1 MDDPFRDAVLRA
13 AHSALVDDDASEEE
27 RQALADELSDAWP
40 PEVPE
45 MPIGILT
52 RQMDPGLRD
61 ALRSEG
67 IPDDQVLLAA
77 HALAH
82 VVRFGEPFRPA

>member
-13 AHSALVDDDASEEE
+13 AHTALVDDDASEEE

-40 PEVPE
+40 PEVPD
-45 MPIGILT
+45 MPVQILT
-52 RQMDPGLRD
+52 RQMDPELRN

-67 IPDDQVLLAA
+67 IPDDQVLLSAY
-77 HALAH
+77 ALAH
-82 VVRFGEPFRPA
+82 LVRFGEPFRPA

>member
-13 AHSALVDDDASEEE
+13 AHSALVDDDACEEE

-40 PEVPE
+40 PEVAD
-45 MPIGILT
+45 MPVEILT
-52 RQMDPGLRD
+52 RQMDPELRD

-77 HALAH
+77 YALAH
-82 VVRFGEPFRPA
+82 VARFGEPFRPA

>member
-40 PEVPE
+40 PEVPD

-52 RQMDPGLRD
+52 RQMDPELRD

-77 HALAH
+77 YALAH

>member
-13 AHSALVDDDASEEE
+13 AHSALVEDDASEEE

-40 PEVPE
+40 PEVPD
-45 MPIGILT
+45 MPVKILT
-52 RQMDPGLRD
+52 RQMDPELRD

-67 IPDDQVLLAA
+67 IPDDQVLLTAY
-77 HALAH
+77 ALAH